1 MHRDDVEDLL
11 EDAAADFVGDPLR
24 SLDVVVHVDAGELA
38 VLDQVGRMDGFL
50 SHVDLLTNSGQ
61 PRRYC

>member
-24 SLDVVVHVDAGELA
+24 SLDVVVHV
-38 VLDQVGRMDGFL
+38 
-50 SHVDLLTNSGQ
+50 HLTPVNFPSLIKSEG
-61 PRRYC
+61 